1 MRKKIILK
9 GPILTRSGYGEQTRF
24 ALRALR
30 AREDIFD
37 IYIQPITWGQ
47 TSWLNEHN
55 EERSWVDKTIE
66 KTIAYFQ
73 QQGQFDLSLQIT
85 IPNEW
90 EGIAP
95 SNVGFTAGIETTQ
108 VSADWLQIGNQMDR
122 ILDIKPVTVSYVI
135 ETINGVPIEDLCE
148 DDSLEDLIERKLAVV
163 MNMQSS
169 VMERVYQAYDK
180 LVETSNEEIGLEN
193 LKE

>member
-1 MRKKIILK
+1 MPRRTAKINHPDNDNIELESVEAEQLIQDDLPEEEGRSPLGLDNLRDLIFLGKMRESIDIA
-9 GPILTRSGYGEQTRF
+9 GFEFTISTLTTRQQ
-24 ALRALR
+24 R
-30 AREDIFD
+30 DIMKTVMKFD
-37 IYIQPITWGQ
+37 
-47 TSWLNEHN
+47 
-55 EERSWVDKTIE
+55 
-66 KTIAYFQ
+66 
-73 QQGQFDLSLQIT
+73 
-85 IPNEW
+85 
-90 EGIAP
+90 
-95 SNVGFTAGIETTQ
+95 
-108 VSADWLQIGNQMDR
+108 QMDR